1 MKFNGKI
8 LRKEVNDMIKI
19 IVDAFGGDKSPI
31 VNIEGAIQALN
42 ALSDLTIILVGDET
56 ILKKELDTRTY
67 DANRLSI
74 LDAKDVI
81 TCDDK
86 PTEAIKHKKESSLVK
101 AFELLKNDEEIGAMV
116 SIGSTGA
123 LLAGTVL
130 KIGRIKGVKRPAF
143 CPLLPTMKKGFVA
156 ICDSGANVDC
166 DPIHLQQFA
175 IMGSLYLEKA
185 YNISA
190 PKAALLNIG
199 TEEEKGDQ
207 LHKEA
212 YQLLNNTN
220 TINFVGNMESRDLL
234 SGKYDLVICDGFSGN
249 VLLKST
255 EGACL
260 ELLKLLKQTFKKNV
274 KTKMGALLLKK
285 DIMAIK
291 DFMDYNNYGG
301 AVVLGAKKTIVKGH
315 GSSNSTAIYQCI
327 KQAYMME
334 KNKLCEVIGNAIFEL
349 TNQDD

>member
-1 MKFNGKI
+1 
-8 LRKEVNDMIKI
+8 MIKI
-19 IVDAFGGDKSPI
+19 IVDAFGGDKSPN
-31 VNIEGAIQALN
+31 VNVNGAIKALN
-42 ALSDLTIILVGDET
+42 LISDLTIILVGDEN
-56 ILKKELDTRTY
+56 ILKKELENKSY
-67 DANRLSI
+67 DEKRLTI

-101 AFELLKNDEEIGAMV
+101 AFELLRSDDEIGALV

-123 LLAGTVL
+123 ILAGAVL
-130 KIGRIKGVKRPAF
+130 RIGRIKGVKRPAF

-175 IMGSLYLEKA
+175 IMGTLYLEKA
-185 YNISA
+185 YNISS

-207 LHKEA
+207 LRKET
-212 YQLLNNTN
+212 YQLLKETKN
-220 TINFVGNMESRDLL
+220 INFVGNMESRDLL
-234 SGKYDLVICDGFSGN
+234 SGNYDLVICDGFSGN

-260 ELLKLLKQTFKKNV
+260 ELLKLLKQTFKKNL
-274 KTKMGALLLKK
+274 KTKIGALILKK
-285 DIMAIK
+285 DVLAIK

-301 AVVLGAKKTIVKGH
+301 AVLLGSKKTIVKGH
-315 GSSNSTAIYQCI
+315 GSSNEEAIYQCI
-327 KQAYMME
+327 KQAYTME
-334 KNKLCEVIGNAIFEL
+334 KNKLCEAIGESIAML
-349 TNQDD
+349 TSQEA

>member
-1 MKFNGKI
+1 
-8 LRKEVNDMIKI
+8 MIKI
-19 IVDAFGGDKSPI
+19 IVDAFGGDKSPN
-31 VNIEGAIQALN
+31 VNGAIKALN
-42 ALSDLTIILVGDET
+42 LISDLTIILVGDEN
-56 ILKKELDTRTY
+56 ILKKELENKSY
-67 DANRLSI
+67 DEKRLTI

-101 AFELLKNDEEIGAMV
+101 AFELLRSDEEIGALV

-123 LLAGTVL
+123 ILAGAVL
-130 KIGRIKGVKRPAF
+130 RVGRIKGVKRPAF

-175 IMGSLYLEKA
+175 IMGTLYLEKA
-185 YNISA
+185 YNISS

-207 LHKEA
+207 LRKET
-212 YQLLNNTN
+212 YQLLKETKN
-220 TINFVGNMESRDLL
+220 INFVGNMESRDLL
-234 SGKYDLVICDGFSGN
+234 SGNYDLVICDGFSGN

-260 ELLKLLKQTFKKNV
+260 ELLKLLKQTFKKNL
-274 KTKMGALLLKK
+274 KTKIGALILKK
-285 DIMAIK
+285 DVLAIK
-291 DFMDYNNYGG
+291 DFMDYTNYGG
-301 AVVLGAKKTIVKGH
+301 AVLLGSKKTIVKGH
-315 GSSNSTAIYQCI
+315 GSSNEEAIYQCI
-327 KQAYMME
+327 KQAYTME
-334 KNKLCEVIGNAIFEL
+334 KNKLCEAIGESIAML
-349 TNQDD
+349 TSQEA

>member
-1 MKFNGKI
+1 
-8 LRKEVNDMIKI
+8 MIKI
-19 IVDAFGGDKSPI
+19 IVDAFGGDKSPN
-31 VNIEGAIQALN
+31 VNVNGAIKALN
-42 ALSDLTIILVGDET
+42 LISDLTIILVGDEN
-56 ILKKELDTRTY
+56 ILKKELENKSY
-67 DANRLSI
+67 DEKRLTI

-101 AFELLKNDEEIGAMV
+101 AFELLRSDEEIGALV

-123 LLAGTVL
+123 ILAGAVL
-130 KIGRIKGVKRPAF
+130 RVGRIKGVKRPAF

-175 IMGSLYLEKA
+175 IMGTLYLEKA
-185 YNISA
+185 YNISS

-207 LHKEA
+207 LRKET
-212 YQLLNNTN
+212 YQLLKETKN
-220 TINFVGNMESRDLL
+220 INFVGNMESRDLL
-234 SGKYDLVICDGFSGN
+234 SGNYDLVICDGFSGN

-260 ELLKLLKQTFKKNV
+260 ELLKLLKQTFKKNL
-274 KTKMGALLLKK
+274 KTKIGALILKK
-285 DIMAIK
+285 DVLAIK

-301 AVVLGAKKTIVKGH
+301 AVLLGSKKTIVKGH
-315 GSSNSTAIYQCI
+315 GSSNEEAIYQCI
-327 KQAYMME
+327 KQAYTME
-334 KNKLCEVIGNAIFEL
+334 KNKLCEAIGESIAML
-349 TNQDD
+349 TSQEA